1 MDNSSKA
8 LAAFILGVATG
19 ALLGLTMAPS
29 SGRKT
34 RKQLNESAND
44 VLYDLEDAWEEG
56 AERIKELANS
66 AVEELER
73 YSKKLTKDM

>member
-8 LAAFILGVATG
+8 LIAFAAGVAAG
-19 ALLGLTMAPS
+19 ALLGLTIAPS
-29 SGRKT
+29 SGKKT

-44 VLYDLEDAWEEG
+44 VLYDLEDAWEES